1 MGGKRSLIGGGFVKN
16 VKGKILHN
24 LLGQSVFDFLPG
36 STDIVSESLFKEVG
50 FLLPSSFLFLRS
62 YME

>member
-36 STDIVSESLFKEVG
+36 FSILD
-50 FLLPSSFLFLRS
+50 SSRIN
-62 YME
+62 